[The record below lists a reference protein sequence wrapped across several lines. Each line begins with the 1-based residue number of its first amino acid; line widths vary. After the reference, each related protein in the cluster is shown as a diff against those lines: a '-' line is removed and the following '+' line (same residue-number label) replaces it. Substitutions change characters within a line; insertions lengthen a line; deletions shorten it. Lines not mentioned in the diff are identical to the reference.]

1 MDPIPRTTF
10 STDLVAGSDRYDVFR
25 DSISVL
31 FDLEAH
37 DKENLNKFEAHLDAF
52 MFDQIMLAR
61 TRSNS
66 AQYTRSN
73 KMISADGIDSI
84 MIQLFVKGEVDF
96 DNGQFRTHVNA
107 GDIAIFDLARPVDN
121 FNTDFDNLSALFPRE
136 LIESYIPTVGK
147 WHGQVLPRNRPMTR
161 LLRNHM
167 LSLYQIGPDIT
178 NESCASIQRSL
189 LDLTSSALQHSA
201 DILPA
206 GAETLPATILMEVK
220 KYIRINLA
228 NPELSPNTLCAAF
241 GLSRA
246 QLYRVTEPLGGISNY
261 IRDQRLKRSSSDL
274 QNPALKHLSIT
285 EIGYN
290 WGFSDHGTYTRSFKK
305 YFGLLPKD
313 VREMGSINQIASTQ
327 RTPSEVDRNYEDW
340 VRSLAL

>member
-1 MDPIPRTTF
+1 MDSIPRTTF
-10 STDLVAGSDRYDVFR
+10 STDLVTADSRYDIFR

-31 FDLEAH
+31 FDIEAH
-37 DKENLNKFEAHLDAF
+37 DKKNLDKFEAHLDAF

-61 TRSNS
+61 TKSNA
-66 AQYTRSN
+66 AQYVRSN

-84 MIQLFVKGEVDF
+84 MVQLFVKGEVDF
-96 DNGQFRTHVNA
+96 KSNDVRTGVTA
-107 GDIAIFDLARPVDN
+107 GDIVIFDLARSVDN

-136 LIESYIPTVGK
+136 LLESYLPTAGK

-167 LSLYQIGPDIT
+167 LSLYQIGPEIT

-206 GAETLPATILMEVK
+206 TAETLPATVLMEIK
-220 KYIRINLA
+220 KHIRLQLH
-228 NPELSPNTLCAAF
+228 NPELSPNTLCQAF

-261 IRDQRLKRSSSDL
+261 IRDLRLKRSFSDL
-274 QNPALKHLSIT
+274 QNPTLKHLSIA

-290 WGFSDHGTYTRSFKK
+290 WGFSDQGTYTRSFKK

-313 VREMGSINQIASTQ
+313 VREMGAMNQLIT
-327 RTPSEVDRNYEDW
+327 TTNKPSDVDRNYEDW
-340 VRSLAL
+340 VRKLAL